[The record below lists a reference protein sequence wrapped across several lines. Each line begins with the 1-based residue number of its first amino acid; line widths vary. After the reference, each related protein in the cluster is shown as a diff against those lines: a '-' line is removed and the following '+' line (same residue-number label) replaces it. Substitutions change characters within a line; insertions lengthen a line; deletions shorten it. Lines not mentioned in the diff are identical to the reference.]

1 MKPRLIILSDLW
13 GRKKSGW
20 IDYYTKEL
28 KGYFELKYYDCCD
41 LGEIDISIYTEEN
54 LHKQFT
60 NEGIDRAI
68 QNLLK
73 LEKGKIHI
81 LAFSIGGVIGWKSA
95 IKNPDILSLYA
106 VSSTRL
112 RYEINKPK
120 TKIELY
126 FGENDMYSPKSQWYN
141 MMNINFIIEK
151 GKKHQLYI
159 EPEFAVQLSNRIIN
173 SISLKNKKSPTT

>member
-28 KGYFELKYYDCCD
+28 QDHFELKCYDSCE
-41 LGEIDISIYTEEN
+41 LGEIDTSTYTEKN

-60 NEGIDRAI
+60 NGGIDRAI

-95 IKNPDILSLYA
+95 IKNPNVLSLYA

-112 RYEINKPK
+112 RYETNKPK

-126 FGENDMYSPKSQWYN
+126 FGENDMYSPKSKWYD
-141 MMNINFIIEK
+141 MMDIDFIIEK
-151 GKKHQLYI
+151 GKEHQLYI
-159 EPEFAVQLSNRIIN
+159 EPKFAVQLSNRIIN
-173 SISLKNKKSPTT
+173 SIIIRK